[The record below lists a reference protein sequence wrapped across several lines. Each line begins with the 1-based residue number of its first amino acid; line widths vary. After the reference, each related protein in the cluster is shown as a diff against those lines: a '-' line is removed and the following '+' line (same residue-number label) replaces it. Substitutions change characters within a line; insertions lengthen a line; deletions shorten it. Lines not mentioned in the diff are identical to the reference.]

1 MIPPTDSESSAPD
14 LLRPPD
20 PATSRRLFQLG
31 CLGLG
36 LALVA
41 LVHQSPIQD
50 PILLTLG
57 SAVLLLGAVPA
68 LNWARRGDAH
78 FPVFEVFMLAG
89 IPFYGISLLAGHP
102 EVLTFSEGAT
112 LQAAAAILIYQACA
126 IGAFFWTNGQPVR
139 SALWSGTLLPSSAL
153 RYAQTGLW
161 LNTGYLYVNGFT
173 DWIPGELRIVT
184 RAVFFGIGTVALFIE
199 MRRWGD
205 RRLALEEKAVI
216 TLNLVAQII
225 LLIRELYL
233 IAGISLAL
241 LALLAYVSSS
251 RKIPLAVM
259 VVVLP
264 ILAVLHNGK
273 SSMRYEYWEQRA
285 PLPNVTEL
293 PGFFEKW
300 IHYGLSQREHGD
312 EPSSSTLAGRL
323 FERASLFQMLCLVA
337 ERTPD
342 FQPYLAGESYLQIP
356 AQLIPSFLWPGKPSS
371 LLSNVMLAI
380 HYRLVPEDNP
390 TSVSIAFGMVAE
402 AYANFGFA
410 GCAGLGLLLGYL
422 YKRVTTAATGSAQ
435 FSALGL
441 LTILLAA
448 WSFQAEQIFATWFVS
463 LIQAAGVVIG
473 VPMGLRLVFRTE

>member
-1 MIPPTDSESSAPD
+1 MTHSPEPESSAPD

-41 LVHQSPIQD
+41 LVHQSPIKD

-126 IGAFFWTNGQPVR
+126 IVAFFWTTGQPVR
-139 SALWSGTLLPSSAL
+139 SALWSGTLLPSSTL

-205 RRLALEEKAVI
+205 RRLALV
-216 TLNLVAQII
+216 
-225 LLIRELYL
+225 
-233 IAGISLAL
+233 AGISLAL

-259 VVVLP
+259 VVVFP

-285 PLPNVTEL
+285 PLPTVTEL

-300 IHYGLSQREHGD
+300 IHYGLSQRESGD

-323 FERASLFQMLCLVA
+323 FERASLFQMLCLVT

-380 HYRLVPEDNP
+380 HFRLVPEDNP

-422 YKRVTTAATGSAQ
+422 YKRVTAAATGSAQ

-448 WSFQAEQIFATWFVS
+448 WSFQSEQIFATWLVS

-473 VPMGLRLVFRTE
+473 VPLGLRLVFRSA